1 MALCFVGLALGM
13 TLVVQPFFR
22 HPFFFLFF
30 AAVMA
35 SAWLG
40 GTLPGILAVCAS
52 TVAADYFLVP
62 PIYSLKVNATEETY
76 LVAFVVCALV
86 TSFAGSLTKKSET
99 TLKDAC
105 NQLQVY
111 AAERTMELQKSRA
124 DVARLEKEK
133 SELSEKLETRK
144 LVERAKG
151 ILQRKLKISENEAY
165 LVLQRQSRQRSKS
178 MKEVAEAILL
188 KDEIESG

>member
-1 MALCFVGLALGM
+1 M
-13 TLVVQPFFR
+13 TLVVQPFFP

-52 TVAADYFLVP
+52 TVAAEYFLVP

-76 LVAFVVCALV
+76 FIAFIICALV

-105 NQLQVY
+105 IQLQFH
-111 AAERTMELQKSRA
+111 AAERTMELEKSRA
-124 DVARLEKEK
+124 EVARLEGEK
-133 SELSEKLETRK
+133 IELSERLETRK
-144 LVERAKG
+144 LIERAKG
-151 ILQRKLKISENEAY
+151 ILQRKLTISENEAY

-178 MKEVAEAILL
+178 MKEVAQVILL
-188 KDEIESG
+188 KDEIETGKP